1 MLDVT
6 ALLTYAL
13 MVYMQIDSTTIP
25 TPCVILQHH
34 DTLSK
39 HPLLLPD
46 RAVPPEGESALRR
59 LLLRC

>member
-1 MLDVT
+1 MLNVT

-13 MVYMQIDSTTIP
+13 AVYMQIDDTTIP
-25 TPCVILQHH
+25 APRATIQHH
-34 DTLSK
+34 DTLSE

-59 LLLRC
+59 LVLPK